1 MPIIQIMEIL
11 SAKSYKQMR
20 LRLIYRE
27 RTDIDKQAEEMFVLL
42 VKELAENENVTE
54 QLKAENQMLWMHQM
68 NNIHNRVMEI
78 INTDLIYV

>member
-27 RTDIDKQAEEMFVLL
+27 RVG
-42 VKELAENENVTE
+42 VTE
-54 QLKAENQMLWMHQM
+54 QLKAENQLLWIQKM
-68 NNIHNRVMEI
+68 NNIRMCVKENVNEKI
-78 INTDLIYV
+78 ILK